1 MVVSGQKH
9 HTQMCVLACVLGA
22 GLIEVT
28 PTQMERYRGTQVTG
42 GYPGRLGRGVDMLG
56 EFKDECKALR

>member
-9 HTQMCVLACVLGA
+9 HTQMCVLACVLGT

-28 PTQMERYRGTQVTG
+28 PTQMERYHGTQRTG
-42 GYPGRLGRGVDMLG
+42 GYLGRLGRGVNILG